1 MRKFVGVVAACMLA
15 TYTSLVV
22 LEVPTPRPHATALSE
37 QVAPSAPPAGP
48 PLLIDL
54 GDAGR
59 FVDEVDEDDHD
70 LLDAV
75 HTDVD
80 HWACGQRGK
89 HWPPPRRMVYN
100 RIFKTGSVSFS
111 RYLSNSCFDA
121 AFPCTCTI
129 RWRSWYSVV
138 CTDCARCAD
147 ITSANYDFYDVM
159 DMNATMLAKVATGID
174 GGDFG
179 PQFPLEVAGLRG
191 FLTPIDDEGTL
202 GPFDA
207 MTFDSHMPFVDFA
220 EVQSGGACVC
230 AAMLGLSTCFCHVVW
245 SPTATVHQLG
255 AGAAC
260 PPCLSRT
267 LASAGWELWRWWR
280 FALTNVCVLQYSY
293 NSKVLKP
300 YRKQDWPCTWNLTF
314 NECIQVKRDKSC
326 PQETFDCQPDNT
338 LTAFLC
344 GTASDCTDPSSPE
357 ALARALHNLQYAYV
371 AVGILEDVPVFI
383 ELLARHLRS
392 QLGTQQRRQKWVRTD
407 KLKLNSQSKGGCW
420 GWPR

>member
-1 MRKFVGVVAACMLA
+1 MLA
-15 TYTSLVV
+15 TYISLVV
-22 LEVPTPRPHATALSE
+22 LEVPTPRPHATALSSRG
-37 QVAPSAPPAGP
+37 ATSGPPGAPPVRM
-48 PLLIDL
+48 LIDL
-54 GDAGR
+54 SDVGR
-59 FVDEVDEDDHD
+59 YVDEVDEDDHD
-70 LLDAV
+70 LLAAV

-121 AFPCTCTI
+121 AFPCT
-129 RWRSWYSVV
+129 Y
-138 CTDCARCAD
+138 

-159 DMNATMLAKVATGID
+159 DMNSTMLAKVATGID
-174 GGDFG
+174 ECDFG

-207 MTFDSHMPFVDFA
+207 TTFDSHMPFVDFA
-220 EVQSGGACVC
+220 EF
-230 AAMLGLSTCFCHVVW
+230 GLSQ
-245 SPTATVHQLG
+245 PLYINLAREPL
-255 AGAAC
+255 A
-260 PPCLSRT
+260 R
-267 LASAGWELWRWWR
+267 LASH
-280 FALTNVCVLQYSY
+280 YSY

-344 GTASDCTDPSSPE
+344 GTASSCADPSSPG

-371 AVGILEDVPVFI
+371 AVGILEDVPVFV

-392 QLGTQQRRQKWVRTD
+392 QLGTQQRHQKWVRTD
-407 KLKLNSQSKGGCW
+407 KLKLNSQSKGTTKRTLHDLSADNLAWLVRKNANDLKLYERIKELLYARAARCEIEPQQARDAVARAKAKELELLGASTA
-420 GWPR
+420 